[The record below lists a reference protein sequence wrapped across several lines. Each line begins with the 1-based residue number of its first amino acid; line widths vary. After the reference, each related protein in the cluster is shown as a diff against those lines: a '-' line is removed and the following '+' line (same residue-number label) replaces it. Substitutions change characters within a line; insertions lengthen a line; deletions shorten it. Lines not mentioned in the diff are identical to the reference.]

1 MEATIRQ
8 RCVTLLALAAT
19 CVALLLLQGC
29 AEGFGPGAGHFD
41 TVIVDAGHGG
51 HDQGA
56 KAKSGDWEKTLT
68 LDTASRLAKI
78 LRANGLR
85 VIETRTTDTFIPLST
100 RSDTSNRVSDSVF
113 VSIHYNWAPR
123 SGPHGIEIYY
133 YNPRNS
139 RRMAA
144 NVLTRV
150 ITAYPTINRGVKRN
164 DYHVLRTNRRPAI
177 LCELGFVSSP
187 QDNRYLQNPEYRQ
200 RLAERVAA
208 GIMAEKNG
216 SSP

>member
-8 RCVTLLALAAT
+8 RCLTLLALAAT
-19 CVALLLLQGC
+19 GAALLLLQGC
-29 AEGFGPGAGHFD
+29 AEGFGSGAGHFD
-41 TVIVDAGHGG
+41 TVVIDAGHGG

-68 LDTASRLAKI
+68 LDTASRVAKI

-100 RSDTSNRVSDSVF
+100 RSDTSNRIADSVF

-133 YNPRNS
+133 FNARNS
-139 RRMAA
+139 KRMAA

-150 ITAYPTINRGVKRN
+150 LTAYPTINRGVKRN
-164 DYHVLRTNRRPAI
+164 NYHVLRTNRRPAI

-208 GIMAEKNG
+208 GILAEKQG